1 MHCDAI
7 QRLGGGRI
15 AECCEEQE
23 SSDPERLHGILSGKG
38 HDSAEPYH
46 DSAEFNTCPGN
57 SWVPTEKAKE
67 KLDIRAGAM

>member
-7 QRLGGGRI
+7 ERLCDRHI

-38 HDSAEPYH
+38 YDSAGPYH
-46 DSAEFNTCPGN
+46 DSAEFNTRPGN
-57 SWVPTEKAKE
+57 SWVSTEKTKE
-67 KLDIRAGAM
+67 KLDILACAM